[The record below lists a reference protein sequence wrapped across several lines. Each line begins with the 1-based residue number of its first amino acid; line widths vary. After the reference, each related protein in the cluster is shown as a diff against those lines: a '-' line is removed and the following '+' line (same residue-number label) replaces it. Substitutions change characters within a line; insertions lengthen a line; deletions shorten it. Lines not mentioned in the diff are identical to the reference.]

1 MLKGREKEQLRES
14 LLAQGFDETRFTDL
28 ELRGDVRLQE
38 WADLGYHADME
49 WLLKS
54 IEKRLDPNL
63 VLAGSC
69 SAIVLGV
76 NYLPSE
82 KEARVQNRWAKYTLH
97 KDYHDT
103 ILKGLKK
110 AGSILEGQLALNRT
124 DYRYYV
130 DTGPVM
136 ERGWAAASGL
146 GWQGKNGM
154 LISRE
159 HGNWLLLGVILAK
172 LEIEPDP
179 PVRKK
184 GDRVPELG
192 ALCGKCTRCIESC
205 PTGAIPEPGFVDAN
219 RCISYQTIENKGVIP
234 RELRAKIGTRIFGCD
249 ICLDVC
255 PWNRFARSGRQI
267 LLSTRYDIV
276 ELDLLRILRMRIEE
290 FREMFRKMPIKRLK
304 LKGLLRN
311 ACIVA
316 GNLKEFSDWIPNGSR
331 FEDSDADWRRE
342 LKEALVILTT
352 YEEAMVRPHA
362 VWALY
367 RLFGDEAREALHGAR
382 ACEEDSATLEEY
394 SYWNK
399 G

>member
-1 MLKGREKEQLRES
+1 MLKGEEKEPLRES
-14 LLAQGFDETRFTDL
+14 LLALGFDEARFTDL
-28 ELRGDVRLQE
+28 EPRGDVRLQK
-38 WADLGYHADME
+38 WVDLGYHADME
-49 WLLKS
+49 WLRKS

-63 VLAGSC
+63 VLAGSL

-82 KEARVQNRWAKYTLH
+82 EEARGQNRWAKYSLH
-97 KDYHDT
+97 EDYHDT
-103 ILKGLKK
+103 ILKGLRK
-110 AGSILEGQLALNRT
+110 AGSILEEQFALNRS

-154 LISRE
+154 LISRV
-159 HGNWLLLGVILAK
+159 HGNWLLLGVILVK

-179 PVRKK
+179 PVKK
-184 GDRVPELG
+184 TADRSLELG
-192 ALCGKCTRCIESC
+192 ALCGKCTRCIEKC

-219 RCISYQTIENKGVIP
+219 RCISYQTIENKGIVP
-234 RELRAKIGTRIFGCD
+234 RELRAKMGTRIFGCD
-249 ICLDVC
+249 ICLDIC
-255 PWNRFARSGRQI
+255 PWNRFARSGRQM
-267 LLSTRYDIV
+267 LLSIRYDIV
-276 ELDLLRILRMRIEE
+276 ELDLLRILKMGIEE
-290 FREMFRKMPIKRLK
+290 FREAFRKMPVKRLK

-316 GNLKEFSDWIPNGSR
+316 GNMKEFSDWIPNGPR
-331 FEDSDADWRRE
+331 FEESDSVWRQE
-342 LKEALVILTT
+342 LKEALVRLAT

-367 RLFGDEAREALHGAR
+367 RLFGDETREALRRAR
-382 ACEEDSATLEEY
+382 ANEEDSATLEEY
-394 SYWNK
+394 SYWDK
-399 G
+399 R